1 MVDNRPQS
9 DMRQLDDTDLQILRL
24 LLEDASRTYSDIAE
38 IVDVSPPT
46 VSDRIDSLREMGVI
60 RRFTIDIDSSKLNDG
75 VSVLVEAE
83 LSPTVDADVADRF
96 AALEDVEHAFLTAD
110 SRVFL
115 NANVPKGDVRELLAG
130 GVDLDLVERFDV
142 SLLVQSEWRPK
153 IKDSDSADAELE
165 QSVRQ

>member
-1 MVDNRPQS
+1 
-9 DMRQLDDTDLQILRL
+9 MRQLDDTDLEILRL

-46 VSDRIDSLREMGVI
+46 VSDRIDRLREMGVI
-60 RRFTIDIDSSKLNDG
+60 RRFTIDLDSSKLNDG

-83 LSPTVDADVADRF
+83 LSPTVDDGVLERF

-115 NANVPKGDVRELLAG
+115 NANVPEGDVRQLLAG

-153 IKDSDSADAELE
+153 VKDRDAGTEGGLE
-165 QSVRQ
+165 QTVRQ